1 MKRALRLAR
10 KGLFTVGENPRV
22 GCVIVKNGVIIGE
35 GFHETTGNP
44 HAEINALANVQ
55 GSAEGAD
62 VYVSLE
68 PCCHH
73 GLTPPCT
80 ESLIK
85 TKVSTVII
93 CNTDPN
99 PLVAIPQGGMGG
111 IAALRAAGITVTHSL
126 LAKQGRKLNPGFFAR
141 MQIGLPFVRVK
152 LAQSLDGRTAM
163 ASGESYWI
171 TGKKAR
177 RDVQYWRARSHA
189 IITGIGTVR
198 QDDCRMSVRADEL
211 PKKYKNLPHNFD
223 IYQPMRVVL
232 DTHLRILADAKILQT
247 VGRCVVM
254 TSATPSTTKRTKIK
268 ALQKQ
273 GAEIIS
279 MPLDREGKLD
289 LKAVLTWLG
298 REQINE
304 VLVEAGAVLAG
315 QFINK
320 KLANELI
327 IYTAPILMG
336 ASARP
341 LIDIKI
347 DTMDKRLRLRKV
359 KLKHLGKD
367 WRIIANL

>member
-1 MKRALRLAR
+1 MKQALRLAGN
-10 KGLFTVGENPRV
+10 GLFTTGVNPRV

-35 GFHETTGNP
+35 GFHETTGGP
-44 HAEINALANVQ
+44 HGEVNALASVQ
-55 GSAEGAD
+55 GSTEGAN

-68 PCCHH
+68 PCCHQ

-80 ESLIK
+80 DNLIK
-85 TKVSTVII
+85 AKVSAVII

-99 PLVAIPQGGMGG
+99 PLIATGG
-111 IAALRAAGITVTHSL
+111 IQTLRAAGITVTHGL
-126 LAKQGRKLNPGFFAR
+126 LAKEGRKLNPGFFAR
-141 MQIGLPFVRVK
+141 MQTGLPFVRVK

-189 IITGIGTVR
+189 IITGIGTVL

-211 PKKYKNLPHNFD
+211 PKKHKNLPHRFD
-223 IYQPMRVVL
+223 TYQPMRVVL
-232 DTHLRILADAKILQT
+232 DTHLRIPPSAKILQT
-247 VGRCVVM
+247 SGRCVVM
-254 TSATPSTTKRTKIK
+254 TSTKDSTKIT

-273 GAEIIS
+273 GAEIIN
-279 MPLDREGKLD
+279 MPLAKAENGIGKLD

-298 REQINE
+298 REKVNE

-315 QFINK
+315 QFIIN
-320 KLANELI
+320 KLADELI

-336 ASARP
+336 GSARP

-347 DTMDKRLRLRKV
+347 DTMKERLHLKKM
-359 KLKHLGKD
+359 KLKHLGRD
-367 WRIIANL
+367 WRIIASL